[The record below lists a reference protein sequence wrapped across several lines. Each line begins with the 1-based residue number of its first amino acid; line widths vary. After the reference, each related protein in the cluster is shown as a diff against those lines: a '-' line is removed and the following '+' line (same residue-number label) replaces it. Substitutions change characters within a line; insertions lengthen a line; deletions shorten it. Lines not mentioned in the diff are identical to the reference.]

1 MVHNIKIRES
11 FADAVLRGDKTFEV
25 RKNDRG
31 YQKGDTIKFTVL
43 YDSDGCEMIDHPLSK
58 RKYEITYVLSGWG
71 IEDGYCV
78 FGMKAVGKDKLF
90 TPQEVD
96 MALVVHG
103 QSDMQFHLGETIK
116 YSPSDVRK
124 ILLGEI

>member
-1 MVHNIKIRES
+1 
-11 FADAVLRGDKTFEV
+11 
-25 RKNDRG
+25 
-31 YQKGDTIKFTVL
+31 
-43 YDSDGCEMIDHPLSK
+43 MIDHPLSK

-78 FGMKAVGKDKLF
+78 FGMKAIGKDKLF

-96 MALVVHG
+96 TALVVHG
-103 QSDMQFHLGETIK
+103 QHDLQFKLGEKIK

-124 ILLGEI
+124 ILLGEM